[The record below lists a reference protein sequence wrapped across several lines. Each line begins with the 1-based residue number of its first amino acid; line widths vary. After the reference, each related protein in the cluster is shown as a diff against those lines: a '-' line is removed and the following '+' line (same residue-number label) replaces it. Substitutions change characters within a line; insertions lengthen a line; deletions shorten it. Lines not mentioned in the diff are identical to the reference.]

1 MEVFSEVSDSEVEKK
16 ILNKIDSMR
25 RLMTKETG
33 VTPSLS
39 LDDAKDYLIE
49 ILDEIKKIKKSNSC
63 WNSIWL
69 PN

>member
-1 MEVFSEVSDSEVEKK
+1 MEKK

-49 ILDEIKKIKKSNSC
+49 ILDEIKKESKKVIVAGIQYGFLISKL
-63 WNSIWL
+63 IFGL
-69 PN
+69 